1 VCHSGSLN
9 QGHYIG
15 YVADYQV
22 NAVTGELKQ
31 QWLRCDDEEVRIAS
45 EQEVLEAEAYIL
57 FYVQKSYIKS
67 K

>member
-1 VCHSGSLN
+1 L

-22 NAVTGELKQ
+22 NAVTGEFKL

-45 EQEVLEAEAYIL
+45 EQEVLEAEA
-57 FYVQKSYIKS
+57 
-67 K
+67 